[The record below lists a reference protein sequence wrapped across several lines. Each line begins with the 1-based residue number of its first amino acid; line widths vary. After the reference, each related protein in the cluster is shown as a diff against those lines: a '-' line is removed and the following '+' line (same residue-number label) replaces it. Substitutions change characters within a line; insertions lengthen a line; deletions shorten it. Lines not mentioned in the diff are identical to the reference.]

1 MREPSTPLALCRTRQ
16 YHQAEYSGE
25 AACITRQS
33 TPTPK
38 GVRSLR
44 SHLFLG
50 AGYFYVRPH
59 MYCPACKHRISF
71 LSSFRVLN
79 PWKHRCASCGAV
91 LTGGR
96 RATVAVVAAA
106 LIGLLIAAVA
116 IGMEEARRWVTL
128 DSLLWFAIAVP
139 LILIPYQY
147 WCWKWVRL
155 EERRNAV

>member
-1 MREPSTPLALCRTRQ
+1 
-16 YHQAEYSGE
+16 
-25 AACITRQS
+25 
-33 TPTPK
+33 
-38 GVRSLR
+38 
-44 SHLFLG
+44 
-50 AGYFYVRPH
+50 
-59 MYCPACKHRISF
+59 
-71 LSSFRVLN
+71 
-79 PWKHRCASCGAV
+79 
-91 LTGGR
+91 
-96 RATVAVVAAA
+96 VAVVAAA